1 MPTQPRIVE
10 IECAAVRRELVNYTE
25 DDLTP
30 DLLARIDEHLSRCR
44 HCKAIFDG
52 ARNIVRLL
60 GDDSVFALP
69 DGFSQRLR
77 QRFAFQNSAADRS

>member
-10 IECAAVRRELVNYTE
+10 IDCAEVRWELVNYTE
-25 DDLTP
+25 GDLTP
-30 DLLARIDEHLSRCR
+30 ELLARIDEHLSRCR

-60 GDDSVFALP
+60 GDESVFALP
-69 DGFSQRLR
+69 EGFSQRLR
-77 QRFAFQNSAADRS
+77 QRFALQSQAAGRS